1 MKRRNTIGQLISTLV
16 FLVMAVWLIFEGLA
30 MYSNKEIL
38 KASAV
43 WFGAGLSFLRS
54 MRFVIQNIVNGHRR
68 EK

>member
-16 FLVMAVWLIFEGLA
+16 FLVMAVWLIFEGWA

-43 WFGAGLSFLRS
+43 WFGAGLSFLGS
-54 MRFVIQNIVNGHRR
+54 MRFVIQNIVNSRRR

>member
-38 KASAV
+38 KAIAV
-43 WFGAGLSFLRS
+43 WFGSGLSFLGS